1 MLEIDILRPL
11 KMPYI
16 TKPPQLQISDID
28 ELIKPVVFGTV
39 TKSKKLLNSLNYLRS
54 KKFGISKTFYKL
66 AEFFLEMT
74 SGSFIYSYKTK
85 QPLDIC
91 FPTVLDIDKQ
101 RYIYTELKENHITSI
116 SQVYIANKIR
126 SQILGNTTIK
136 INNFNRLL
144 ISAQST
150 KIDSISYLLKEKE
163 FNKLNVLLMD
173 NKYALTMLEIARWF
187 KGYPVYITDRLC
199 IRLRLYPYEHWVSR
213 TSEGLKHL
221 LCDYSPINVTL
232 NGIVSLLQ
240 SYYACD
246 PILSKEFESYMLTI
260 SISKKTVKKLLFDFF
275 HNHYLYF
282 TSTKNTMYFMYLHME
297 LLKMERTNKSTVN
310 IELDQTASGIVFLY
324 LLLRDKKMATAANL
338 ITKEKSCPYTFVMN
352 HFENFANNYI
362 THKAEKAM
370 ELVLN
375 ECNFT
380 PIGTIEGDIITWSIY
395 KSKKIVR
402 AKFDPVSRS
411 TSTYRLYT
419 YESKRTPDV
428 RTHRRNFLSYL
439 IHSID
444 AAVIRFY
451 IRKMKEDHKYII
463 NHLHDCVIIH
473 PNYVDDFYKLVEILY
488 KSDDLYYMSEK
499 LIFDQMRSSL
509 SQGSR
514 DQLDKIKTDYLLLC
528 DDFKTEIN
536 FDPRNIY
543 KFEI

>member
-16 TKPPQLQISDID
+16 AKPPQLQISDID

-199 IRLRLYPYEHWVSR
+199 IRLRLYPY
-213 TSEGLKHL
+213 
-221 LCDYSPINVTL
+221 
-232 NGIVSLLQ
+232 
-240 SYYACD
+240 
-246 PILSKEFESYMLTI
+246 
-260 SISKKTVKKLLFDFF
+260 
-275 HNHYLYF
+275 
-282 TSTKNTMYFMYLHME
+282 
-297 LLKMERTNKSTVN
+297 
-310 IELDQTASGIVFLY
+310 
-324 LLLRDKKMATAANL
+324 
-338 ITKEKSCPYTFVMN
+338 
-352 HFENFANNYI
+352 
-362 THKAEKAM
+362 
-370 ELVLN
+370 
-375 ECNFT
+375 
-380 PIGTIEGDIITWSIY
+380 
-395 KSKKIVR
+395 
-402 AKFDPVSRS
+402 
-411 TSTYRLYT
+411 
-419 YESKRTPDV
+419 
-428 RTHRRNFLSYL
+428 
-439 IHSID
+439 
-444 AAVIRFY
+444 
-451 IRKMKEDHKYII
+451 
-463 NHLHDCVIIH
+463 
-473 PNYVDDFYKLVEILY
+473 
-488 KSDDLYYMSEK
+488 
-499 LIFDQMRSSL
+499 
-509 SQGSR
+509 
-514 DQLDKIKTDYLLLC
+514 
-528 DDFKTEIN
+528 
-536 FDPRNIY
+536 
-543 KFEI
+543 